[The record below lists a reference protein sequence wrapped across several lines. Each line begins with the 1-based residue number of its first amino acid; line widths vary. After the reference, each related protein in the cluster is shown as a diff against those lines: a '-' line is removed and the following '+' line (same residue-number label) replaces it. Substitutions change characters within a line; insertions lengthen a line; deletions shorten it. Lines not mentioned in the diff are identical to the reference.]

1 MLYLPLAMTAI
12 PNLQFPWATLRV
24 PLEGMSCLDI
34 PRLSIRTMEE
44 ATAFIQ
50 AYGFDPNQKGDLIL
64 LWKFF
69 DDAVDFLEKSLNDP
83 DYPKVP
89 DHLRSREAIQD
100 IRRLLILASGELGT
114 LEQTFSCAILRIMHG
129 LIHLS
134 FDPRHKFFHQ
144 MQIQVLSR
152 LDRYLHVDAESG
164 ATYLGKGIEGE
175 EGIKLLFFKKKERKD
190 RSREMIKLLHKADSV
205 VEEIYDRVGIRLV
218 TETKLDAL
226 QAVNFLI
233 EKNIV
238 SMPNIRPAR
247 SRNRLIDIKRLKFEI
262 DRIATHLK
270 KQAETQPY
278 VKKMFNR
285 LESRI
290 GTRQPG
296 RSIFNPHSSEHYR
309 AIQFTCRELVRVQ
322 NPLHQAYTAIQSH
335 IESIPEGSHLIQELF
350 PVPPATHEFG
360 FFPYEVQVMD
370 VKAYADSIFGKS
382 NHDEY
387 RKKQLDAAR
396 KRVFG
401 RELPPQD

>member
-1 MLYLPLAMTAI
+1 MTAI
-12 PNLQFPWATLRV
+12 PNLQFPWAALRV

-34 PRLSIRTMEE
+34 PRLSINSMEE

-50 AYGFDPNQKGDLIL
+50 AYGFDTNQKSDSLL

-69 DDAVDFLEKSLNDP
+69 DEAIDFLEKSLIDP
-83 DYPKVP
+83 EYPKVP
-89 DHLRSREAIQD
+89 EHLRSREAIQD

-114 LEQTFSCAILRIMHG
+114 LEQKFSCAILRVMHG
-129 LIHLS
+129 LIHLT

-144 MQIQVLSR
+144 MQVQVLSR
-152 LDRYLHVDAESG
+152 LDRYLSVDPVSG
-164 ATYLGKGIEGE
+164 ATFLGKRVEGE

-205 VEEIYDRVGIRLV
+205 VEEIYDRVGVRLV
-218 TETKLDAL
+218 TETKLEAL
-226 QAVNFLI
+226 RAVTILI

-247 SRNRLIDIKRLKFEI
+247 SRNRLLDVKRLRFEI
-262 DRIATHLK
+262 NRITAHLNK
-270 KQAETQPY
+270 HPETQPY
-278 VKKMFNR
+278 VKKMINR

-296 RSIFNPHSSEHYR
+296 RSLFNPHSSESYR
-309 AIQFTCRELVRVQ
+309 AIQFTCRELVRVP
-322 NPLHQAYTAIQSH
+322 NPLYQAYTALQSH
-335 IESIPEGSHLIQELF
+335 LDSIPEGSHLLQELF
-350 PVPPATHEFG
+350 SVPPVSHEFG

-370 VKAYADSIFGKS
+370 VKAYADSVFGKS

-401 RELPPQD
+401 RAVDPQD